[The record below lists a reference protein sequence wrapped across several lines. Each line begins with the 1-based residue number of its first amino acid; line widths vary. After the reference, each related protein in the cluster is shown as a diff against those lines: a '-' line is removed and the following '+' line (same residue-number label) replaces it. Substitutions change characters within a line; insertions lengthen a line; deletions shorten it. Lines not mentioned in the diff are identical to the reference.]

1 MLMFNLVMYWFNRFL
16 WALFYCMLIN
26 ATIRFIFNFC
36 RKSNESEHA
45 AVLQAATRRKLSMR
59 NRFITPPRYYKKHT
73 KSASVMTGFKE
84 D

>member
-1 MLMFNLVMYWFNRFL
+1 MLMFNLVMYWINRFL
-16 WALFYCMLIN
+16 WACFYCMLIN

-45 AVLQAATRRKLSMR
+45 AILQAATRRKLSMR
-59 NRFITPPRYYKKHT
+59 NRFITPPRYNKKHT
-73 KSASVMTGFKE
+73 KSANAKKE